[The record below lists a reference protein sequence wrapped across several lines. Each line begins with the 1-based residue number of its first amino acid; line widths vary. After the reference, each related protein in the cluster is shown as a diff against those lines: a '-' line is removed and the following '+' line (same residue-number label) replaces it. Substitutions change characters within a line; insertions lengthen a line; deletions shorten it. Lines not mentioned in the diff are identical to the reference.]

1 MDYYEI
7 WCNLKDSRRDLEFA
21 RALADYM
28 GLLKREG
35 RIAGWRLTRRKL
47 GFGPSELGEFHI
59 AIETTDL
66 AQLDRAF
73 DLAATRSGE
82 VERVHAPVYSMI
94 TDFRSGLSRDF
105 PDPQRTGSTRIID
118 EEKR

>member
-21 RALADYM
+21 KALGEYM
-28 GLLKREG
+28 GLLQRDG
-35 RIAGWRLTRRKL
+35 RISGWRLTRRKL
-47 GFGPSELGEFHI
+47 GFGPQELGEFHVT
-59 AIETTDL
+59 IETTDL

-73 DLAATRSGE
+73 DLAVTRTGE

-94 TDFRSGLSRDF
+94 TDFRSALYRDF
-105 PDPQRTGSTRIID
+105 PDPQRGPTTEITER
-118 EEKR
+118 KR